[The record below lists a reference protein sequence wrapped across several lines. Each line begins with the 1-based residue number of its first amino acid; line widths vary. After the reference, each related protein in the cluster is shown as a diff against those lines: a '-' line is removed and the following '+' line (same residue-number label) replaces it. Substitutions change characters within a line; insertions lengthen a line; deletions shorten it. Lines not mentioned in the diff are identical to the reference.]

1 MGISKIFKD
10 KPKDE
15 DGPLP
20 EREGDKKESKKE
32 KKERKKREKAGAAK
46 GELAPAEV
54 SRMSAEPDNDDRVIS
69 GLTPAAQLAR
79 QHTLRSR
86 AEAEAKARAAQQ
98 TDGQGQQ
105 QGNEGEGAYSHDE
118 LGANTSMTGEP
129 TWDGNTFNRP
139 GFPTAGTGAASSP
152 RSPTFGPNVVHVQP
166 RAQAMNVQHA
176 RAVTIPAE
184 EYDSDDSSDGETME
198 DTTVRPERNPLAAAH
213 QQGQGQGGGQGG
225 QRNSNMWSQTEESRD
240 MEFRQTWG
248 NASIDRFAVPKKGI
262 LKRRSES
269 LLSRCIA

>member
-10 KPKDE
+10 KAKDE

-32 KKERKKREKAGAAK
+32 KKERKKREKAAAAK
-46 GELAPAEV
+46 GELVPAEV
-54 SRMSAEPDNDDRVIS
+54 SRLSVEPDSEDRVIS

-79 QHTLRSR
+79 QHTLRSK
-86 AEAEAKARAAQQ
+86 AEAEARSRAAQQ
-98 TDGQGQQ
+98 
-105 QGNEGEGAYSHDE
+105 SHDDE
-118 LGANTSMTGEP
+118 GDYAEGDGYGHDEHGANTSMTGEP

-139 GFPTAGTGAASSP
+139 SYGYAAGHEVGASSP

-166 RAQAMNVQHA
+166 RAQAMNIQHA

-184 EYDSDDSSDGETME
+184 EYDSDDSSDNETME
-198 DTTVRPERNPLAAAH
+198 DATVRLERNPLAGTEGV
-213 QQGQGQGGGQGG
+213 QS
-225 QRNSNMWSQTEESRD
+225 QRNSYRYSQTEESRD

-248 NASIDRFAVPKKGI
+248 NAMIDRNAVPKKGI

-269 LLSRCIA
+269 